1 MYFSE
6 VDLKMRLKTL
16 AVAVLALPLLLAAC
30 GDPEKSDIL
39 KKAEGI
45 DDKAKLESALGKPTE
60 VSKLGPVE
68 RWTYKAKDGSV
79 TFTITGDTVALSTT
93 GD

>member
-1 MYFSE
+1 
-6 VDLKMRLKTL
+6 MRLNIL
-16 AVAVLALPLLLAAC
+16 AAVALALPLFLAAC
-30 GDPEKSDIL
+30 GDPEKADIL

-45 DDKAKLESALGKPTE
+45 EDKAKLESALGKPTE
-60 VSKLGPVE
+60 VSKLGPIE

-79 TFTITGDTVALSTT
+79 TFTITGSTVALSNT